1 MALGGGG
8 ARGGGVADDVARGGV
23 LRGVKDQ
30 AGGEQVGKTPVGQ
43 HDAPILVG
51 VVCATLDD
59 ATEAVNR
66 VSHLATDADF
76 RANV

>member
-1 MALGGGG
+1 MGGF
-8 ARGGGVADDVARGGV
+8 ADDVARGGV
-23 LRGVKDQ
+23 LRGVEAQ

-51 VVCATLDD
+51 VACATLDN
-59 ATEAVNR
+59 ASEAVDR
-66 VSHLATDADF
+66 VALLASDADL